1 LSTPGATN
9 FGQKDLLRR
18 SFGHSQ
24 GVLDN
29 RSGRSFEAL
38 LRSSSAL
45 LSYIGSDID
54 DGDEAGWAR
63 ERDEEK
69 VGCGLGN
76 LSKVSRPNWVTLITV
91 VLRPKVHGS
100 SPVTSNVQ

>member
-1 LSTPGATN
+1 MSVDRTSGLSENKSVPPSEY
-9 FGQKDLLRR
+9 QD
-18 SFGHSQ
+18 
-24 GVLDN
+24 
-29 RSGRSFEAL
+29 
-38 LRSSSAL
+38 SSEGL
-45 LSYIGSDID
+45 GGIGSDID